1 MFVIKKFRF
10 HSKYSKVAKCFF
22 PRIFK
27 FLLKRFHF
35 KNGFYL
41 NNIWRKWNRF
51 FNRLKKIHRHLLHF
65 YRKFCLFLNWPSP
78 ASFSFIFC
86 LFQTNMKI
94 FTTNIYEKY
103 PFSIQ
108 GWDSNP
114 RPSDHESHPVTT
126 RPGQFCLCEH
136 SWCALFVPQYLFAKN
151 WIKPKSNSRAA
162 KYPNKLKGERW
173 KQVGSGPNA
182 KIHTAKYYESFK
194 RMLKN
199 QCDRIV
205 FFL

>member
-1 MFVIKKFRF
+1 
-10 HSKYSKVAKCFF
+10 
-22 PRIFK
+22 
-27 FLLKRFHF
+27 
-35 KNGFYL
+35 
-41 NNIWRKWNRF
+41 
-51 FNRLKKIHRHLLHF
+51 
-65 YRKFCLFLNWPSP
+65 
-78 ASFSFIFC
+78 
-86 LFQTNMKI
+86 MKI

-194 RMLKN
+194 RMRKN
-199 QCDRIV
+199 QCDQIV
-205 FFL
+205 FFFIKVLSYKFSFNSILHIWQLFRKRSVFRKTLFGQRLEKFGLLFIIASGHEQSFICDAI